1 MSKFEAARS
10 TIEGFFTASP
20 REDSA
25 EAAGHELPAP
35 SRKVIL
41 GLLVALVIY
50 VIARGLAAAVTK
62 PLWLDELYT
71 LTVSSQPSLGAL
83 WAVLARAMDGQP
95 PGFYAVERVVLPL
108 IHNKEIALRLP
119 AILAFPCTLV
129 CVFVF
134 VKKRSGELIAFLSA
148 FLLLSTILFERYAV
162 EARPYSMVVACIAFA
177 LVCYQRLPSLFWT
190 AMLGISLA
198 LAQAVHYYAVFAIVP
213 FGLAEAVVLLRTR
226 QFRWRVWLA
235 LACGCIPLVFF
246 WPLLAHFKAYY
257 GAHYYG
263 YATYVATSLPSSY
276 GAYFL
281 TDSAFGA
288 AVFALAVAGV
298 IGSYLLLRPGA
309 PSGGKTRDAD
319 VVEGTLLL
327 ALVSL
332 PIIIFCIARILRGG
346 MRDAYALAA
355 VIGIAIA
362 VGCALSLARPLVIAL
377 FALFIFSSVGVREFI
392 FWRANHSL
400 QLASPAAA
408 AEEFVQKSGYA
419 DLPVVVYSG
428 FEYVSLAHYASPAFF
443 KRLFCLIDEEKEL
456 QYQHNDTFNRQA
468 EIFRDYMPVQVRDFS
483 EFTAAHPVFLLYSE
497 EPGYALGWV
506 PLHLNR
512 VALSVRSVAVESN
525 RRLYLVTMKGEPSR

>member
-1 MSKFEAARS
+1 MGKFQAARN
-10 TIEGFFTASP
+10 TIEAFFTAPP
-20 REDSA
+20 RQDGA
-25 EAAGHELPAP
+25 AAAGHELPAP
-35 SRKVIL
+35 SKKLIL
-41 GLLVALVIY
+41 GLMVALVLY
-50 VIARGLAAAVTK
+50 VIVRGLAAAVTK

-95 PGFYAVERVVLPL
+95 PGFYAVERVVSNL

-134 VKKRSGELIAFLSA
+134 VKKRSGELIAFLCA
-148 FLLLSTILFERYAV
+148 FLLLATILFQRYAV
-162 EARPYSMVVACIAFA
+162 EARPYSMLVACIAFA

-198 LAQAVHYYAVFAIVP
+198 LAQALHYYAVFAMVP

-226 QFRWRVWLA
+226 QFRWGVWLA
-235 LACGCIPLVFF
+235 LACGAIPLVLF

-263 YATYVATSLPSSY
+263 YASYVATSLPSSY
-276 GAYFL
+276 GAFFL

-327 ALVSL
+327 ALVAL
-332 PIIIFCIARILRGG
+332 PIITFCLVKILRGG
-346 MRDAYALAA
+346 MRDAYALPA

-362 VGCALSLARPLVIAL
+362 VGCALSLARPTVVAL
-377 FALFIFSSVGVREFI
+377 FALFVFSSVGVREFI

-419 DLPVVVYSG
+419 DLPVVVSNGMAYTQN
-428 FEYVSLAHYASPAFF
+428 AHYASPAFF
-443 KRLFCLIDEEKEL
+443 KQVFYLMDEEKEL
-456 QYQHNDTFNRQA
+456 HYQGTDTFDKDVA
-468 EIFRDYMPVQVRDFS
+468 LLRDYMPLQVRDFS
-483 EFTAAHPVFLLYSE
+483 EFTAAHPVFLLYGE
-497 EPGYALGWV
+497 EPGDGNNWLPV
-506 PLHLNR
+506 HLSR
-512 VALSVRSVAVESN
+512 VASVRSVAVEPS
-525 RRLYLVTMKGEPSR
+525 RKLSLVTMKEASSP